1 MAIYLCKKN
10 SPVFRRAVVWG
21 KTGVFPQE
29 IPPADLQYLLKPVL
43 WSSGRSPAATLLHQA
58 VRAAGYKHM
67 ASIPIGQSGAWSGIL
82 ATAGN
87 AYPTSKENVRSLL
100 QMLSTAASFHLQQH
114 IQHSNFEAK
123 LREMRS
129 GLVINKT
136 IQDAISEGVLLVSP
150 NNEILQANSAV
161 EDILG
166 YTEHEIY
173 KQPIENVLI
182 GSERIIP
189 ALKLAWQGIPTLDL
203 GKVRLHRRDGS
214 SFAAS
219 IQTAPVKQ
227 NNKILG
233 VLFIFQDISEH
244 ERTKIRTQQL
254 EQRALLGEVTAVFA
268 HEVRNPI
275 NNISTGL
282 QLMALNTPK
291 EDTETHEMIQRLLG
305 DCTRLTNLMESV
317 LTFSRTGNYN
327 FAPLDLGSLL
337 ERLLKRWRPRMERLG
352 IQYHIKIAP
361 DTLPVRGDQRSL
373 DQVFTNLISNAV
385 RVMGKQG
392 GTLAVKIGPHFSSGG
407 KAFTQVDISDTGPG
421 IPEEMRKQIFEPF
434 FTTSPNGTGL
444 GLSITKEIVTA
455 HRGRI
460 DLTSFPGGT
469 IFHIYLPVINT
480 TEEIK
485 L

>member
-1 MAIYLCKKN
+1 
-10 SPVFRRAVVWG
+10 
-21 KTGVFPQE
+21 
-29 IPPADLQYLLKPVL
+29 
-43 WSSGRSPAATLLHQA
+43 
-58 VRAAGYKHM
+58 
-67 ASIPIGQSGAWSGIL
+67 
-82 ATAGN
+82 
-87 AYPTSKENVRSLL
+87 
-100 QMLSTAASFHLQQH
+100 
-114 IQHSNFEAK
+114 
-123 LREMRS
+123 
-129 GLVINKT
+129 
-136 IQDAISEGVLLVSP
+136 
-150 NNEILQANSAV
+150 
-161 EDILG
+161 
-166 YTEHEIY
+166 
-173 KQPIENVLI
+173 
-182 GSERIIP
+182 
-189 ALKLAWQGIPTLDL
+189 
-203 GKVRLHRRDGS
+203 
-214 SFAAS
+214 
-219 IQTAPVKQ
+219 PVKQ

-291 EDTETHEMIQRLLG
+291 EDTEAHEMIQRLLG

-352 IQYHIKIAP
+352 IQYHVKIAP